1 MHLPKSRLVLDLV
14 DRAVESSNVTW
25 ISPQQQ
31 DIYRFGSTILA
42 KWASRQL
49 LDILCLQFCMA
60 SSSPSACG
68 VCVRPDVTESAGE
81 YQVIMPVPDLDGP
94 FFLRMKDASGTETS
108 SSVFTLIPA
117 GPSVPASDS
126 EPVAG
131 SDPQAQAPLGP
142 ANSPVASPMY
152 SGSPPAAALSATPSV
167 SSQVSPTASTIPNVL
182 SANTGPPPAAYAV
195 PLSAVAAL
203 VLVAGVLF
211 LKQRR
216 KRGLQ
221 QHHSESG
228 KSPSRTSSC
237 KSNSSGRSEIGYALR
252 VLSRHYGYA
261 SRPSPPLKTPRL
273 RPPTLDAFPYPAYA
287 QWGPPSASY
296 GHTVSPPPHT
306 PLPVEH
312 LCADGRPRLP
322 PIATTGSFMSRRSDP
337 ATHAVLA
344 DHLPSPPLSS
354 STSTPRCLLPAH
366 VRSDTTHRNDHTDNP
381 LGSPPADRERSER
394 QLYARVASKLSVY
407 RPNI

>member
-1 MHLPKSRLVLDLV
+1 MHL
-14 DRAVESSNVTW
+14 AVESSNVTW

-108 SSVFTLIPA
+108 SSVFTLIP
-117 GPSVPASDS
+117 SLPAI
-126 EPVAG
+126 PNLWLG
-131 SDPQAQAPLGP
+131 SDPQAQAPLGL
-142 ANSPVASPMY
+142 ASSPVASPI
-152 SGSPPAAALSATPSV
+152 
-167 SSQVSPTASTIPNVL
+167 QVSPTASTIPNVL
-182 SANTGPPPAAYAV
+182 SANTAPPPAAYAV
-195 PLSAVAAL
+195 PLSAAAAL

-221 QHHSESG
+221 QRPSESG

-252 VLSRHYGYA
+252 ALSRHYGYA
-261 SRPSPPLKTPRL
+261 SRPSPPPKTPKL

-287 QWGPPSASY
+287 QWSPPSASY
-296 GHTVSPPPHT
+296 GHTVSPSPHT

-312 LCADGRPRLP
+312 LCADGRPCLP
-322 PIATTGSFMSRRSDP
+322 PIATTGSFMSGRSDP
-337 ATHAVLA
+337 ATQAVLA
-344 DHLPSPPLSS
+344 DHLPSPPLPS
-354 STSTPRCLLPAH
+354 STSTPRCLPPAH
-366 VRSDTTHRNDHTDNP
+366 VRSDTARRHHHTDNP

-394 QLYARVASKLSVY
+394 ELYARVASKLSV
-407 RPNI
+407 